1 MFVNIRFAWFTSQ
14 IDDIEDIDV
23 IELLIDPETPEGFD
37 VVTTETVPG
46 LPIDSLRRRPNLQA
60 FNRVWKGKIPTVH
73 AARHLNRCF
82 EMILRVRT
90 FLNTLFSFGG

>member
-1 MFVNIRFAWFTSQ
+1 M
-14 IDDIEDIDV
+14 

-46 LPIDSLRRRPNLQA
+46 LPIDNNRRRTSLQA

-73 AARHLNRCF
+73 GTRHLNRCF
-82 EMILRVRT
+82 EMILRVCLSTILRRLSRH
-90 FLNTLFSFGG
+90 FYSH

>member
-1 MFVNIRFAWFTSQ
+1 M
-14 IDDIEDIDV
+14 

-46 LPIDSLRRRPNLQA
+46 LPIDNIRRHPNLQA
-60 FNRVWKGKIPTVH
+60 FNRVWKGKIPSVQ

-82 EMILRVRT
+82 EMILRVRKICQT
-90 FLNTLFSFGG
+90 KFQCEMSR